1 MHITDENRF
10 RIIAAEA
17 DPVEDDE
24 TKRKAEEA
32 EGEEKPE
39 EEGEEKPE
47 EEGEEKPAEE
57 ESPEEGK
64 PEEEA
69 PAEEEDEK
77 KPAEAKKGVAHAS
90 GVAYAGGKMVV
101 GMWDAPIVVDLAG
114 MECSAPVPL
123 LANHENHVR
132 SRLGLVT
139 PTVADGALS
148 IDGEIDEKAEL
159 AETIVRQARA
169 GAAWQL
175 SIGAEVVDAVYIDE
189 GTVNINGM
197 DHEAPFYHV
206 TKSVLREVSV
216 VAVGADRNT
225 SMSIAAAADFH
236 MCGLPMVQGRAVADK
251 RLRGL
256 QAEKD
261 REVAKLT
268 ASLADA
274 EKNLKAN
281 AAALDAAKADAEQL
295 GAKVK
300 ELEAALA
307 ESREQ
312 LACEQKRYQSQT
324 GRALRPASPADAVAS
339 WNEAVDKLGFV
350 KACEKYPHLRPAVGC
365 RK

>member
-1 MHITDENRF
+1 MNIITDANRF
-10 RIIAAEA
+10 RIVAAEDTPA
-17 DPVEDDE
+17 EDEE
-24 TKRKAEEA
+24 TKKREEEETDGADAPAEGADAPEEDGEKPKPEEDAPAEE
-32 EGEEKPE
+32 GEKPE
-39 EEGEEKPE
+39 EDADE
-47 EEGEEKPAEE
+47 
-57 ESPEEGK
+57 
-64 PEEEA
+64 
-69 PAEEEDEK
+69 EK

-90 GVAYAGGKMVV
+90 GVAYAGGKMTV

-189 GTVNINGM
+189 GTVEINGAE
-197 DHEAPFYHV
+197 HEAPFYHV

-225 SMSIAAAADFH
+225 SMSIAASADFH
-236 MCGLPMVQGRAVADK
+236 MVGVPMVQAKAAFDK

-274 EKNLKAN
+274 QKDLKAN
-281 AAALDAAKADAEQL
+281 ATALDAAKADAEQL

-324 GRALRPASPADAVAS
+324 GRALRPASSADAVAS

-350 KACEKYPHLRPAVGC
+350 KACEMYPHLRPAVGC